1 MDVEDEYIAKDWDG
15 QKEKG
20 TDKQVLHQAQLEIGT
35 YTNTKS
41 RLTIIVNVLCKS
53 SINEIQYRI
62 FYPLRKLPV
71 IIKSLSI
78 EQFKLQTNIR
88 FGDISQ

>member
-1 MDVEDEYIAKDWDG
+1 MDVEDEYIAKDWDS

-41 RLTIIVNVLCKS
+41 RLTIIVNVLCTV
-53 SINEIQYRI
+53 NL
-62 FYPLRKLPV
+62 PLMKFNTAFFTP
-71 IIKSLSI
+71 
-78 EQFKLQTNIR
+78 
-88 FGDISQ
+88 

>member
-1 MDVEDEYIAKDWDG
+1 MEGTSHDVVMGTSLGQEWQMDVEDEYIAKDWDG

-35 YTNTKS
+35 YTTTKW

-62 FYPLRKLPV
+62 FYPLRK
-71 IIKSLSI
+71 I
-78 EQFKLQTNIR
+78 TNNN
-88 FGDISQ
+88 

>member
-1 MDVEDEYIAKDWDG
+1 MDVEDEYIAKDWDS

-41 RLTIIVNVLCKS
+41 RLTIIVNVLCTVNLPLMKFN
-53 SINEIQYRI
+53 IAFFN
-62 FYPLRKLPV
+62 PLRK
-71 IIKSLSI
+71 I
-78 EQFKLQTNIR
+78 TNNN
-88 FGDISQ
+88 